1 MLSTHAN
8 KKLRPRLKVVATTF
22 SQSTPT
28 NICSPQRTDFM
39 DDTPYSPAASTTSF
53 ISSVSWVAEKSAS
66 ELGSLLK
73 NAYRSLREKEKSKYT
88 YILWICKK
96 SPKLTT
102 GCIDLLLAA
111 EIGKSLLEHNQNLK
125 RDYDKLLQNVKS
137 CESVTKPAEEN
148 TYDQD
153 ENTAMRILS
162 SKKAY
167 DTIIESLEQKNAE
180 IKSMLDQTQHH
191 SDLTEQQYE
200 KKQRKLE
207 SEIEILKDHLDIAA
221 NKIHEL
227 EESNQQKRQQRKNLD
242 EIREF
247 EQQQKTDDLF
257 LMKELTVKMQELF
270 TENKQLQSS
279 KKSVEEKL
287 ITSLHDLEK
296 LRSNFEHFELTHQG
310 YSTLQE
316 SFERQTTHIKELND
330 SLEDHRQI
338 LSRLRDKGLLH
349 SNTTSLHDFDDKPTV
364 SSSSMQS
371 LMGELE
377 NAFWSSSSPHHRSKL
392 QKSNSDTSL
401 SSFSKIYDLA
411 TMTERNLTSFY
422 SAPADYALEKL
433 LNKMGVDDRSLFDD
447 AEHLLD
453 SCAGELFEPEG
464 NGSIYAEHNLYPC
477 TTTISTHLLKNDS
490 TVPPKGL
497 TNRILFQIRYLFR
510 SIFKWCR
517 FAIILGTAV
526 LINLWK
532 GPDLILEK

>member
-73 NAYRSLREKEKSKYT
+73 NAYRSLREKEKN
-88 YILWICKK
+88 
-96 SPKLTT
+96 
-102 GCIDLLLAA
+102 LLLAA

-137 CESVTKPAEEN
+137 YEN
-148 TYDQD
+148 T
-153 ENTAMRILS
+153 TMRILS

-377 NAFWSSSSPHHRSKL
+377 NAFC
-392 QKSNSDTSL
+392 
-401 SSFSKIYDLA
+401 FSKIYDLA

>member
-1 MLSTHAN
+1 M
-8 KKLRPRLKVVATTF
+8 
-22 SQSTPT
+22 
-28 NICSPQRTDFM
+28 
-39 DDTPYSPAASTTSF
+39 
-53 ISSVSWVAEKSAS
+53 
-66 ELGSLLK
+66 
-73 NAYRSLREKEKSKYT
+73 
-88 YILWICKK
+88 YI
-96 SPKLTT
+96 KLTILVE
-102 GCIDLLLAA
+102 IDLLLAA

-137 CESVTKPAEEN
+137 CESVTKAPIET
-148 TYDQD
+148 TYDED
-153 ENTAMRILS
+153 ENTTMRILS

-180 IKSMLDQTQHH
+180 IRSMLDQTQQHGH
-191 SDLTEQQYE
+191 LSEQQYE

-207 SEIEILKDHLDIAA
+207 SEIEVLKDHLDIAA

-296 LRSNFEHFELTHQG
+296 LRCNFEHFELTHQG

-349 SNTTSLHDFDDKPTV
+349 SNTTSVHDFDDKPTV
-364 SSSSMQS
+364 STSSMQS

-377 NAFWSSSSPHHRSKL
+377 NAFWSTSHRSKL

-411 TMTERNLTSFY
+411 SLTERNLTSFY

-433 LNKMGVDDRSLFDD
+433 LNKMGVDDRSVFDD

-453 SCAGELFEPEG
+453 SSFCGELFEPEG
-464 NGSIYAEHNLYPC
+464 NGSVYAEKNLYPSASVISSQLLRMDDTSA
-477 TTTISTHLLKNDS
+477 TT
-490 TVPPKGL
+490 VQPKGL

>member
-28 NICSPQRTDFM
+28 NIYSPQRTDFM

-73 NAYRSLREKEKSKYT
+73 NAYRSLREKEKN
-88 YILWICKK
+88 
-96 SPKLTT
+96 
-102 GCIDLLLAA
+102 LLLAA

-125 RDYDKLLQNVKS
+125 RDYEHLLQNVKS
-137 CESVTKPAEEN
+137 CESVTKPLKQDSYE
-148 TYDQD
+148 DDDDD
-153 ENTAMRILS
+153 ENTTMRILS
-162 SKKAY
+162 SKKAH
-167 DTIIESLEQKNAE
+167 DTIVESLEQKNAE
-180 IKSMLDQTQHH
+180 IKSMLEQTQQH
-191 SDLTEQQYE
+191 SQLTEQQYE

-257 LMKELTVKMQELF
+257 LMEELTVKMQELF

-349 SNTTSLHDFDDKPTV
+349 SNTTSLHDFDDDKPTV
-364 SSSSMQS
+364 STSSMQS

-377 NAFWSSSSPHHRSKL
+377 NAFWSTCHKNNNSSAKL

-411 TMTERNLTSFY
+411 TMTERNLTSFC
-422 SAPADYALEKL
+422 SDPADYAFEKL
-433 LNKMGVDDRSLFDD
+433 LNTMGVPDRSVFDD

-453 SCAGELFEPEG
+453 SSFCGELFEPEG
-464 NGSIYAEHNLYPC
+464 NGSIYAERNLYPS
-477 TTTISTHLLKNDS
+477 TTTISTQLLRMDDHL
-490 TVPPKGL
+490 TTIPPKGL

-517 FAIILGTAV
+517 FAIILETAV